1 MVLYF
6 LSALQYSYCHPAFRG
21 IDQVLPAER
30 PEGYVER
37 FLAIGSI
44 SIISGSFALSLIMVA
59 LIRELSR
66 RMGWYDHI
74 NERKIHSGDIPRL
87 GGLGFALS
95 FLVFAF
101 IVKSRSPGSLRIL
114 LLVPA
119 FALILFSG
127 VRDDFKP
134 MSPSVKMALHISA
147 ALCALGADYL
157 FKRAAYSASIDFLN
171 FPGWSLLRYP
181 LSVLWIVGMTN
192 AVNFIDGVD
201 GLAGGVSLLAALSL
215 GGIFVFLGLNE
226 GSPLLCFCLA
236 SAILGFLV
244 LNAPFPRAKIF
255 MGDGGAYFLGFTLA
269 LFPISGAAGLPVPY
283 AAAILLIP
291 ILDTT
296 AAVWRRLRDRRP
308 IDSPD
313 KAHTHH
319 KLMGLGL
326 SSRRIDAV
334 LFSLQIILGLLVFAA
349 VKSGGP
355 LSVLFLLLA
364 YGTALGFFIAIHF
377 LNRRH
382 VKIFPP
388 KNPEA

>member
-1 MVLYF
+1 MV
-6 LSALQYSYCHPAFRG
+6 A
-21 IDQVLPAER
+21 
-30 PEGYVER
+30 
-37 FLAIGSI
+37 
-44 SIISGSFALSLIMVA
+44 GSFIVSLVMVA
-59 LIRELSR
+59 LIRLISR

-95 FLVFAF
+95 FLIFAGLVRF
-101 IVKSRSPGSLRIL
+101 QSPGFLKIL
-114 LLVPA
+114 PLLPA

-134 MSPSVKMALHISA
+134 MAPGRKMILHLGA
-147 ALCALGADYL
+147 ALCAMAAGYGIRRAFSNGGADIL
-157 FKRAAYSASIDFLN
+157 A

-181 LSVLWIVGMTN
+181 LTLLWIVGITN

-201 GLAGGVSLLAALSL
+201 GLAGGVSLLALLSF
-215 GGIFVFLGLNE
+215 GGIFSFLGS

-236 SAILGFLV
+236 AAILGFLV
-244 LNAPFPRAKIF
+244 FNAPFPRARIF

-269 LFPISGAAGLPVPY
+269 LFPLSADNPFKLPILH

-296 AAVWRRLRDRRP
+296 AAVWRRLRDHRP

-319 KLMGLGL
+319 KLMALGL
-326 SSRRIDAV
+326 SSRRIDAI
-334 LFSLQIILGLLVFAA
+334 LFILQINLGLLAFASIRTAGGLSLFFLFLAYGLGAGFFAA
-349 VKSGGP
+349 V
-355 LSVLFLLLA
+355 
-364 YGTALGFFIAIHF
+364 HF

-382 VKIFPP
+382 NRFFSFSPGADQKAGSPRAEGP
-388 KNPEA
+388 